1 MVNPRQGP
9 NNRNPRGQQAPPPPN
24 PNMEQFIAAQMQ
36 ILQGLTA
43 VVQQLQQ
50 NQQN

>member
-9 NNRNPRGQQAPPPPN
+9 NNRNPRGQQAPPPPPPN

-43 VVQQLQQ
+43 AVQQLQQ
-50 NQQN
+50 NQ